1 MRGSLKHTFLDI
13 LCPQP
18 CVLCEQCIA
27 SSDPSYPF
35 CLTCRR
41 YVTFSPIMSR
51 VQAWA
56 HYSLGLYDDVLKQ
69 SIQRFKFE
77 GMYDVGTFLAKE
89 FINHWKHKKVFD
101 DVDLICP
108 IPISRQRYF
117 YRGFNQSALLA
128 RHIGKALDIPV
139 YEKLLKK
146 IRDIVPQM
154 ELKREERLNN
164 VLGAFCLK
172 LKIDLTG
179 KRIILLDDVLTTGST
194 ILECIRIIR
203 QEYPSCT
210 FKIITLAQA

>member
-1 MRGSLKHTFLDI
+1 
-13 LCPQP
+13 
-18 CVLCEQCIA
+18 
-27 SSDPSYPF
+27 
-35 CLTCRR
+35 
-41 YVTFSPIMSR
+41 MSR

-56 HYSLGLYDDVLKQ
+56 HYSLGLYDDVLKK

-77 GMYDVGTFLAKE
+77 GMHAVGTFLAKE
-89 FINHWKHKKVFD
+89 FVNHWKNKKVFD

-128 RHIGKALDIPV
+128 RYIGKSFDIPV
-139 YEKLLKK
+139 HEKLLKK

-164 VLGAFCLK
+164 VVGAFCLTS
-172 LKIDLTG
+172 KIDLTG
-179 KRIILLDDVLTTGST
+179 KRIILLDDVLTTGAT
-194 ILECIRIIR
+194 ILECIRIIQ